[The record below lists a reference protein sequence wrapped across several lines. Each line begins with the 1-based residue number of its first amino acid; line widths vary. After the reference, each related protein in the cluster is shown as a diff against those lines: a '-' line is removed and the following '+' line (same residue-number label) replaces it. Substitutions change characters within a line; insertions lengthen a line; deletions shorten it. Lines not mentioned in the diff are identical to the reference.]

1 MTRTMDKRR
10 RPASERLS
18 VFAKNLLDEWRRLEL
33 PVAEARVVVA
43 VSGGADSTALLLGLD
58 ELIKKERLRLQL
70 TVAHLD
76 HGLRDESKTEARWVS
91 QLAKDLGHDVVVA
104 KANLRTKS
112 ADSLA
117 NSPVNSKG
125 NLEQLARTARY
136 EFFLKTATKK
146 KADLVLTAHTLDDQ
160 AETVLLR
167 LLRGSAA
174 EGLSGI
180 PSVREIE
187 RGSQVRL
194 ARPLLS
200 WARRSDTENFCRQ
213 QQIDFKVDEMNH
225 DETYARV
232 RVRKQLLPL
241 MKSFNNRVVE
251 ALSRTATLLN
261 EDAVALSNEARR
273 VLDLASNIPKQ
284 PSRAP
289 TVREGSIGR
298 QKRALANARPSARIA
313 KNSETKSPALS
324 VSVLLQSPA
333 AVRRRALREWI
344 LRSRGDLKRLE
355 RVHLVAVEE
364 LLKGDRGG
372 RVAELPAGMIV
383 TRKRGML
390 ELSRKKGLKKA
401 SPTSKIPRG

>member
-1 MTRTMDKRR
+1 MTTTMDKRR
-10 RPASERLS
+10 RPASEKLS
-18 VFAKNLLDEWRRLEL
+18 RFAKTLLDEWRRLEL
-33 PVAEARVVVA
+33 PVSEASVVVA

-58 ELIKKERLRLQL
+58 ELIKKEKLRLQL

-76 HGLRDESKTEARWVS
+76 HGLRDESKAEARWVS
-91 QLAKDLGHDVVVA
+91 QLAKELGYDIVIA
-104 KANLRTKS
+104 KANLRKKS
-112 ADSLA
+112 ANSSA
-117 NSPVNSKG
+117 NPKG
-125 NLEQLARTARY
+125 NLEQAARRARY

-146 KADLVLTAHTLDDQ
+146 QANLVLTAHTLDDQ
-160 AETVLLR
+160 AETILLR

-180 PSVREIE
+180 PTVREIE
-187 RGSQVRL
+187 RGSKVRL

-200 WARRSDTENFCRQ
+200 WARRSDTEDYCRLR
-213 QQIDFKVDEMNH
+213 QIDFQVDEMNH
-225 DETYARV
+225 DEMFARV

-261 EDAVALSNEARR
+261 EDALALSAEARR
-273 VLDLASNIPKQ
+273 VLELAVQQ
-284 PSRAP
+284 P
-289 TVREGSIGR
+289 E
-298 QKRALANARPSARIA
+298 
-313 KNSETKSPALS
+313 KNSETKSPSLS

-355 RVHLVAVEE
+355 RVHLVAVEK
-364 LLKGDRGG
+364 LLEGDRGG

-390 ELSRKKGLKKA
+390 ELSRKKGLKKPSA
-401 SPTSKIPRG
+401 TSKIPRG

>member
-1 MTRTMDKRR
+1 MTITRM
-10 RPASERLS
+10 S
-18 VFAKNLLDEWRRLEL
+18 VFATNLLDEWRRLEL
-33 PVAEARVVVA
+33 PVAEASVVVA

-58 ELIKKERLRLQL
+58 ELIKKEKLRLQL

-76 HGLRDESKTEARWVS
+76 HGLRDESKAEARWVS
-91 QLAKDLGHDVVVA
+91 QLAKELGHDVVVA
-104 KANLRTKS
+104 KANLRRKS

-261 EDAVALSNEARR
+261 EDAVALSDEARR
-273 VLDLASNIPKQ
+273 VLELASNIPKQ
-284 PSRAP
+284 PSRSP

-298 QKRALANARPSARIA
+298 RKRALANARPSARIA

-355 RVHLVAVEE
+355 RVHLVAVER
-364 LLKGDRGG
+364 LLEGDRGG